1 MFERVIMP
9 QGKDYKFGSL
19 AYGAHQKI
27 IKYVGSNKKVL
38 DVGCA
43 DGYLGKE
50 FKNNGCF
57 VVGIEDVVQK
67 AEIAKKSL
75 DDVVIGDIE
84 ELKTLPY
91 PENFFDV
98 IVFADVLEHLIMP
111 DSVLVSFKKYLKE
124 EGVIIISVPNIARI
138 DIRIKLLLGEFNYT
152 QGGILDKTHL
162 RFFTLDS
169 MRRLL
174 TDSGYVVTRNDS
186 SGYFSMFKACS
197 FLSKLLAFQFI
208 LLARPT

>member
-1 MFERVIMP
+1 MFEQAMP
-9 QGKDYKFGSL
+9 QGEDYKFGFL
-19 AYGAHQKI
+19 PYGVHQKI

-50 FKNNGCF
+50 LKNNGCF
-57 VVGIEDVVQK
+57 VVGIEGNVQRAK
-67 AEIAKKSL
+67 IAKEIL
-75 DDVVIGDIE
+75 DDVVIGNIE
-84 ELKTLPY
+84 GLKTLSC

-111 DSVLVSFKKYLKE
+111 DVVLANFKKYLKE
-124 EGVIIISVPNIARI
+124 GGIIIISVPNIARI
-138 DIRIKLLLGEFNYT
+138 DIRVKLLLGKFNYA
-152 QGGILDKTHL
+152 QGGILDRTHL

-169 MRRLL
+169 IQRLL
-174 TDSGYVVTRNDS
+174 TVSGYVVTHKDS
-186 SGYFSMFKACS
+186 SGYFSRFRMFS

-208 LLARPT
+208 LLAKPA

>member
-1 MFERVIMP
+1 MFEQVMP
-9 QGKDYKFGSL
+9 DGEDYKFGSL
-19 AYGAHQKI
+19 PYGAHQKI

-57 VVGIEDVVQK
+57 VVGIEGMAQRIK
-67 AEIAKKSL
+67 TAREIL
-75 DDVVIGDIE
+75 DDVVTGNIE
-84 ELKTLPY
+84 GVKTLPY

-98 IVFADVLEHLIMP
+98 IVFADVLEHLMMP
-111 DSVLVSFKKYLKE
+111 EAVLANFKKYLKK
-124 EGVIIISVPNIARI
+124 EGSIIISVPNIARI
-138 DIRIKLLLGEFNYT
+138 DVRLKLLLGKFNYA

-169 MRRLL
+169 IQRLL
-174 TDSGYVVTRNDS
+174 IESGYVVTRKDS
-186 SGYFSMFKACS
+186 SGYFSRFRMFS

-208 LLARPT
+208 LLAKPV